1 MEHFTIGQLVQQT
14 GVSRKA
20 IRLYEEKR
28 LILPSIKRSE
38 GNYRVYNQEH
48 VFCINSIK
56 QLRSLSVSLEEM
68 KDLVVIFEKNT
79 VEVEPHL
86 QHLLKEKLTMIDEHI
101 KDLQKLRQHIAS
113 FLDSPKEI
121 FNQMEG
127 FYTMKNETEL
137 KEFYDQTK

>member
-1 MEHFTIGQLVQQT
+1 MEDLTIGQLAQQT

-20 IRLYEEKR
+20 IRLYEEKE

-48 VFCINSIK
+48 VFCINGIK
-56 QLRSLSVSLEEM
+56 QLRSLGVSLEEM
-68 KDLVVIFEKNT
+68 KELIVIFEKNT

-86 QHLLKEKLTMIDEHI
+86 QHLLKKKLIKIDEQI
-101 KDLQKLRQHIAS
+101 NELQKLRKHIVS
-113 FLDSPKEI
+113 FLDTPKES

-127 FYTMKNETEL
+127 YK
-137 KEFYDQTK
+137 Q

>member
-1 MEHFTIGQLVQQT
+1 MEDLAIGQLAQQT

-20 IRLYEEKR
+20 IRLYEEKG

-48 VFCINSIK
+48 VFCINGIK
-56 QLRSLSVSLEEM
+56 QLRSLGVSLEEM
-68 KDLVVIFEKNT
+68 KDLIVIFEKNT

-86 QHLLKEKLTMIDEHI
+86 QHLLKEKLTKIDEQI
-101 KDLQKLRQHIAS
+101 NELQKLRKHVAS
-113 FLDSPKEI
+113 FLDSTKEA

-127 FYTMKNETEL
+127 FINNEE
-137 KEFYDQTK
+137 

>member
-1 MEHFTIGQLVQQT
+1 MEYFTIGQLAQET

-20 IRLYEEKR
+20 IRLYEEKG

-48 VFCINSIK
+48 VFCINGIK
-56 QLRSLSVSLEEM
+56 QLRSLGVSLEEM
-68 KDLVVIFEKNT
+68 KDLIVIFEKNT

-86 QHLLKEKLTMIDEHI
+86 QHLLKEKLTKIDEQI
-101 KDLQKLRQHIAS
+101 SELQKLRKHVGS
-113 FLDSPKEI
+113 FLDSPKEA

-127 FYTMKNETEL
+127 FK
-137 KEFYDQTK
+137 Q